1 LLESVTGYSPSLPN
15 AGDQRL
21 AALGD
26 PHRPFLSRVR
36 CIASFGLFCNKIGA
50 DPTCSVSAALPAI
63 PG

>member
-15 AGDQRL
+15 DRDQWL
-21 AALGD
+21 ATLRE
-26 PHRPFLSRVR
+26 PCRPILSRVR